1 MVFSHSMKQIIYR
14 LCFIGIILVLV
25 ASRFV
30 GNNYDNLRHLHPD
43 ERWLVM
49 VVGKLH
55 FFDNLNPDFFA
66 YGSFPLYVL
75 KAAAQLSDISFHTQ
89 YDNYDGLLVLGRNLV
104 SILDIATAIFVF
116 LITKKIT
123 KNTLSAL
130 FSMLGY
136 TLLFFPIQ
144 NSNFFIVD
152 NFVNL
157 LFSATLLLLIQY
169 VEKPNWKRLLILSVA
184 YGLLL
189 ASKITPIILLAPI
202 VFVLISM
209 PFVSPILH
217 NRLLLSIKFKLA
229 QLFNSLRSVIDH
241 KTNHFQLLFS
251 NLAKSFINVLLFF
264 LIVSITVF
272 ISMPFTLINYKQ
284 FINEISAQMV
294 MNSNAYIFPY
304 TLQYVDTTPYLYYL
318 KQIAIW
324 GAGPIL
330 SIIALGGLG
339 LSMIQLSRYWKKR
352 GLLQVIFQPL
362 TIYLVANLIY
372 FIVIGRSAVKFMR
385 YMLPLY
391 PSIAVFIGIALGFIF
406 SYNKFPK
413 LFRWLLVGSIIVVA
427 SLWTNAFISIYL
439 KPHSRE
445 SASLWM
451 LQNIPPGSRLA
462 EEHWDD
468 RLPLFS
474 GELFEYIDLPLYE
487 LPDDTDKWKLIADR
501 LEQADYIVMTSNRL
515 YGSLPKLADCS
526 NHEKCYPLTT
536 QYYNDLFAENL
547 NFFKVA
553 EFTSRPS
560 IFGIEIIDDNADE
573 SFTVYDHPKV
583 IIFQKR

>member
-14 LCFIGIILVLV
+14 LFFIGIILVLV
-25 ASRFV
+25 GSRFF

-49 VVGKLH
+49 VVGRLH

-75 KAAAQLSDISFHTQ
+75 KAFAQLSDATFQTQ
-89 YDNYDGLLVLGRNLV
+89 YDNYDGLLILGRSLV
-104 SILDIATAIFVF
+104 SIIDIATAIVVF
-116 LITKKIT
+116 LITRKIT

-130 FSMLGY
+130 FSMLAY
-136 TLLFFPIQ
+136 ALLFFPIQ

-157 LFSATLLLLIQY
+157 FFSATLLFLIRY
-169 VEKPNWKRLLILSVA
+169 VEKPNWQRLTILSVI

-202 VFVLISM
+202 VFVLFSM
-209 PFVSPILH
+209 PFANSILH
-217 NRLLLSIKFKLA
+217 NRLLLSIKSKLI
-229 QLFNSLRSVIDH
+229 QLFSSLSSIVNH
-241 KTNHFQLLFS
+241 KTHHPRLLFS
-251 NLAKSFINVLLFF
+251 SLVKSLANVLLFF
-264 LIVSITVF
+264 SITILTVF
-272 ISMPFTLINYKQ
+272 IGMPFTVINYKQ
-284 FINEISAQMV
+284 FIKEISAQMT

-330 SIIALGGLG
+330 SMVAVVGFG
-339 LSMIQLSRYWKKR
+339 LSITQLVKYWKNK
-352 GLLQVIFQPL
+352 GLLQAIFQPL
-362 TIYLVANLIY
+362 TIYLFANLIY

-385 YMLPLY
+385 YVLPLY

-406 SYNKFPK
+406 SYKKFPK
-413 LFRWLLVGSIIVVA
+413 LFRWMLISTILVLA
-427 SLWTNAFISIYL
+427 SLWTSAFVSIYSR
-439 KPHSRE
+439 PHTRE
-445 SASLWM
+445 TASLWM

-468 RLPLFS
+468 RLPLYS
-474 GELFEYIDLPLYE
+474 GEFFEYIDLPLYE
-487 LPDDTDKWKLIADR
+487 LPDDANKWKLIANR

-526 NHEKCYPLTT
+526 NHEKCYPLTA

-547 NFFKVA
+547 NFVKVA
-553 EFTSRPS
+553 EFTSRPT
-560 IFGIEIIDDNADE
+560 IFGIEIFDDNADE